1 MTTVKPKGRL
11 AGRTITSIIPSQ
23 DCVYGVEIIR
33 DIYDNDMLK
42 PAVEKKYLAL
52 VLPEQ
57 RKPMRALIQVAFNE
71 LELNLDGK
79 SLSFR
84 GAGKE
89 IKVGD
94 HNSRRSA
101 YNDYEKSERENLQL
115 NVCL

>member
-1 MTTVKPKGRL
+1 M
-11 AGRTITSIIPSQ
+11 
-23 DCVYGVEIIR
+23 YGEEIIR
-33 DIYDNDMLK
+33 DIYDNDMTK

-71 LELNLDGK
+71 KELNLDGK

-101 YNDYEKSERENLQL
+101 FNDYEKSERENLQL
-115 NVCL
+115 NVTEAQN